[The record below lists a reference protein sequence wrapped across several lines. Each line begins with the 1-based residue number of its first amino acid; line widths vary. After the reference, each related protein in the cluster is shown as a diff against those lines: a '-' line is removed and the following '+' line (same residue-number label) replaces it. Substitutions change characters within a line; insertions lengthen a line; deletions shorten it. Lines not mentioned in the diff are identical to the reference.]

1 MRSMAMFLVVI
12 LTTVS
17 CFAGCGGSS
26 ESSGPKPDFV
36 VTTNQMSGKFSVE
49 RVKSATREN
58 PIRMIVPGK
67 NGGTEEILMFAEK
80 GTGIFPK
87 LHVLSPKSPE
97 KEQTVV
103 TATSLLG
110 LKTQVFGKDGS
121 QTTVDGKPV
130 ESSAKWT
137 ELATT
142 KGRSVEEKF
151 SNIWGT
157 LIWGALGVIL
167 VGGALGVVI
176 AVTTFVIGAIVK
188 LAVAVLIVAAA
199 VWAYEKIAGMYH
211 TFVPGGS
218 SITPSIVQSWAQN
231 AWRNAKLAIDNLLAE
246 LDRQGVRTPVF
257 GKR

>member
-1 MRSMAMFLVVI
+1 MRSVSMFLVI
-12 LTTVS
+12 CLITVS
-17 CFAGCGGSS
+17 CCAGCGGSS
-26 ESSGPKPDFV
+26 ESSEPKPDFV
-36 VTTNQMSGKFSVE
+36 VTTNQMPGKFSVE

-80 GTGIFPK
+80 GTGIFPN
-87 LHVLSPKSPE
+87 LRIWSPKSPE
-97 KEQTVV
+97 KEQNVV
-103 TATSLLG
+103 TAAG
-110 LKTQVFGKDGS
+110 LTGIVAKAFDKSGA
-121 QTTVDGKPV
+121 QTKVDGQLV